1 MQNSSAY
8 NYLIKQLNA
17 SGPEKRDGYYPWIME
32 EIYDWERDEVEDI
45 IWDAFFNKKEVD
57 LALFLPKLK
66 KYDGIKALKESP
78 YLFQIPSGASVE
90 IAKVLYEAI
99 EDEDYLDIIKR
110 NIDASPDTI
119 SYVSI
124 LSYCKPCPK
133 LYRMLSDI
141 YINTENEVN
150 RSTAVTGL
158 LFHKGIIKDR
168 LNIKESNDTI
178 VLRKK
183 FKSEDKE
190 EREKIL
196 ERFEKGELTK

>member
-17 SGPEKRDGYYPWIME
+17 FGSEKKDGYHPWIME
-32 EIYDWERDEVEDI
+32 GIYDWERDEVEDI

-57 LALFLPKLK
+57 LALFFPKLK

-99 EDEDYLDIIKR
+99 EDETYLDIIKR
-110 NIDASPDTI
+110 NVDASPDTI

-141 YINTENEVN
+141 YINNENKVN
-150 RSTAVTGL
+150 RNTAVTGL

-190 EREKIL
+190 ERKKNFGKI
-196 ERFEKGELTK
+196 